1 MIKNKGQGISIEKSN
16 SALRIPRSA
25 LQHCLLLFVYCLLL
39 AVLPSCSGQKGK
51 IYKKGM
57 ILMDTLITINV
68 AADSKEQAEN
78 AMDKAFEEIEKID
91 KLINFF
97 SDKSELAEINR
108 KAGLAAVKVSPD
120 TLELIEK
127 AVYAAEKTYGAFD
140 VTIGPES
147 SLWDFPAKKKPDA
160 VTIRKNL
167 NLVNYK
173 WIVTDK
179 VKSTVYLREKGMLI
193 DLGGIA
199 KGYAAD
205 KAAEVLKR
213 NGIKGGLV
221 SCAGDIRAF
230 GLKPD
235 GKGWMIG
242 IRNPRM
248 KGKDDE
254 IMATIELK
262 DMAVSTSGDYERYFI
277 LDGKRYHHIL
287 DPKTGYPAEGTISVS
302 VVAPYGVYTDSFS
315 TAVFILGPEKGM
327 QVLQQ
332 MGFEGVFVDSSQ
344 KILTTPGLKGK
355 IEFKRDN

>member
-1 MIKNKGQGISIEKSN
+1 MINNQSKIF
-16 SALRIPRSA
+16 
-25 LQHCLLLFVYCLLL
+25 LLFAVCCLLL
-39 AVLPSCSGQKGK
+39 AVLPSCSGRKEK

-57 ILMDTLITINV
+57 ILMDTLVTINV
-68 AADSKEQAEN
+68 AADSKDQAEK
-78 AMDKAFEEIEKID
+78 AMDEAFGEIKKLD
-91 KLINFF
+91 NLINFF

-108 KAGLAAVKVSPD
+108 KAGIFSVKVSPY
-120 TLELIEK
+120 TLELVER
-127 AVYAAEKTYGAFD
+127 AVYAAEKTDGAFD

-147 SLWDFPAKKKPDA
+147 SLWDFPARKKPEDS
-160 VTIRKNL
+160 TIRKNL

-179 VKSTVYLREKGMLI
+179 VKSTVYLRKKGMLM

-235 GKGWMIG
+235 GKGWVIG

-287 DPKTGYPAEGTISVS
+287 DPKTGYPSEGIISVS

-315 TAVFILGPEKGM
+315 TAVFVLGTDKGM

-332 MGFEGVFVDSSQ
+332 MGFDGVIVDSGQ

-355 IEFKRDN
+355 IEFKRNN

>member
-1 MIKNKGQGISIEKSN
+1 MLS
-16 SALRIPRSA
+16 
-25 LQHCLLLFVYCLLL
+25 VYCLLF
-39 AVLPSCSGQKGK
+39 AVLSSCSGQKEK

-68 AADSKEQAEN
+68 SAASKGQAEK
-78 AMDKAFEEIEKID
+78 AMDEAFGEIERLD
-91 KLINFF
+91 KLIDFF

-108 KAGLAAVKVSPD
+108 KAGISGVKVSPD

-127 AVYAAEKTYGAFD
+127 AIYVAEKTYGAFD

-160 VTIRKNL
+160 LTIRKNL
-167 NLVNYK
+167 DLVNYK
-173 WIVTDK
+173 EIVTDR
-179 VKSTVYLREKGMLI
+179 VKSSVYLRKKGMLM

-205 KAAEVLKR
+205 KATEVLKK

-235 GKGWMIG
+235 GKGWVIG
-242 IRNPRM
+242 IRNPRIQ
-248 KGKDDE
+248 GKDDE
-254 IMATIELK
+254 LMATIELK

-277 LDGKRYHHIL
+277 LDGKRYHHLL

-302 VVAPYGVYTDSFS
+302 VIAPYGGYTDSFS

-332 MGFEGVFVDSSQ
+332 MGFDGVLVD
-344 KILTTPGLKGK
+344 KDLKVITTPGLKGK
-355 IEFKRDN
+355 LEFKRNN